1 MDGERISARHGRLYP
16 NYRDIATRLK
26 SAAIGGYQP
35 ETLIV
40 MREGHGPRQMSG
52 QFVTASF
59 FEVLGVR
66 MAAGR
71 PFTSQEDIPGAVTP
85 VVVISE
91 RLWASAFNRDPAVLG
106 QSLRINGHPFT
117 IIGVTGGGFRGLDRV
132 AQNDVWLPGATYPLV
147 NQHKLTF
154 AERNRGFLY
163 QFVVRLSPGATW
175 QQVESELQS
184 FGPWLAAQYPKENEL
199 FKTSG
204 FHLVG
209 RLGAS
214 FFSGRQRLVTLTGVM
229 MGISALVMLIAC
241 ANVAGLLM
249 TRGMGRAHEVAL
261 RKVLGGGNW
270 RQLQQH
276 LIEGVVLW
284 LAGGAVAI
292 LLVWGASRLVAGTPI
307 PWLRIRE
314 ADIAL
319 DWRVVVFSTGVSLSC
334 GLLFSVLPALRT
346 LRAEPADTLRNTS
359 PTMSRP
365 TFTTGIVLA
374 VFQLSASL
382 TLLVG
387 AVLLVATLRHL
398 AAVDLG
404 FVPSNVWAFEVTPGS
419 VGYSEERAFAYYQE
433 FSNRLSR
440 NAGVASMAMASS
452 GPLFMA
458 TRLTTR
464 LRRYGDFTDQSL
476 HAPYE
481 HLVLSPAYFET
492 LSIRLVRGR
501 DFSQADMGAPGR
513 AAAPVVV
520 LSESLALS
528 LFGTIEVIGE
538 SVEFPTLARKDQR
551 HEVIGVVDDVHQFDI
566 AEDPPQLVYVLRGS
580 KEPIPTSAMMLIRTP
595 APRDMTAEVRAVAA
609 SLNASLPIAD
619 VIPLT
624 VAVKNA
630 RAEWDA
636 LAKLIGFVAAVASF
650 LAACGLYGVVAF
662 GVAARQR
669 EFGIRMALGATA
681 GEIRRL
687 ALRTAATIV
696 GVGIVLGLGGAAA
709 LSRILENRL
718 VGVEPF
724 DSVSWALAVI
734 GLASVS
740 FIAALPP
747 ARHATTVD
755 VADTLRS
762 T

>member
-1 MDGERISARHGRLYP
+1 MDGERISRVTGVSYP

-106 QSLRINGHPFT
+106 RSLRINGHPFT

-319 DWRVVVFSTGVSLSC
+319 DWRVVMFSTGVSLSC

-398 AAVDLG
+398 AAVNLG

-464 LRRYGDFTDQSL
+464 LRRYGDFTNQSL
-476 HAPYE
+476 HAP
-481 HLVLSPAYFET
+481 VT
-492 LSIRLVRGR
+492 SISSFHRR
-501 DFSQADMGAPGR
+501 
-513 AAAPVVV
+513 
-520 LSESLALS
+520 
-528 LFGTIEVIGE
+528 T
-538 SVEFPTLARKDQR
+538 
-551 HEVIGVVDDVHQFDI
+551 
-566 AEDPPQLVYVLRGS
+566 S
-580 KEPIPTSAMMLIRTP
+580 KR
-595 APRDMTAEVRAVAA
+595 
-609 SLNASLPIAD
+609 
-619 VIPLT
+619 
-624 VAVKNA
+624 
-630 RAEWDA
+630 
-636 LAKLIGFVAAVASF
+636 
-650 LAACGLYGVVAF
+650 
-662 GVAARQR
+662 
-669 EFGIRMALGATA
+669 
-681 GEIRRL
+681 
-687 ALRTAATIV
+687 
-696 GVGIVLGLGGAAA
+696 
-709 LSRILENRL
+709 
-718 VGVEPF
+718 
-724 DSVSWALAVI
+724 
-734 GLASVS
+734 
-740 FIAALPP
+740 
-747 ARHATTVD
+747 
-755 VADTLRS
+755 
-762 T
+762 

>member
-1 MDGERISARHGRLYP
+1 MKKQHPLSDLDADIRDHIERETQDNIERGMSPEEARSAALRKFGNVTLASEETRAVWIPVWLDQLRQDVRNALRLARRSPTFAVTAVLTLAIGLSLTIAIFAIANWVLLRPIPGLTDPDNVSIVGVGTWMANGSLRVTGVLYP

-214 FFSGRQRLVTLTGVM
+214 FFSGWQRLVTLTGVM

-292 LLVWGASRLVAGTPI
+292 LLVWGASRLVAVRRFHGCAFGKPTSR
-307 PWLRIRE
+307 W
-314 ADIAL
+314 
-319 DWRVVVFSTGVSLSC
+319 TGGWSC
-334 GLLFSVLPALRT
+334 FRPACHCR
-346 LRAEPADTLRNTS
+346 
-359 PTMSRP
+359 
-365 TFTTGIVLA
+365 
-374 VFQLSASL
+374 
-382 TLLVG
+382 
-387 AVLLVATLRHL
+387 
-398 AAVDLG
+398 
-404 FVPSNVWAFEVTPGS
+404 
-419 VGYSEERAFAYYQE
+419 VGYCSRFYRRFGHFAP
-433 FSNRLSR
+433 NPR
-440 NAGVASMAMASS
+440 
-452 GPLFMA
+452 
-458 TRLTTR
+458 TR
-464 LRRYGDFTDQSL
+464 
-476 HAPYE
+476 YE
-481 HLVLSPAYFET
+481 
-492 LSIRLVRGR
+492 
-501 DFSQADMGAPGR
+501 
-513 AAAPVVV
+513 
-520 LSESLALS
+520 
-528 LFGTIEVIGE
+528 
-538 SVEFPTLARKDQR
+538 
-551 HEVIGVVDDVHQFDI
+551 
-566 AEDPPQLVYVLRGS
+566 
-580 KEPIPTSAMMLIRTP
+580 IP
-595 APRDMTAEVRAVAA
+595 
-609 SLNASLPIAD
+609 
-619 VIPLT
+619 
-624 VAVKNA
+624 
-630 RAEWDA
+630 
-636 LAKLIGFVAAVASF
+636 
-650 LAACGLYGVVAF
+650 
-662 GVAARQR
+662 ARQ
-669 EFGIRMALGATA
+669 
-681 GEIRRL
+681 
-687 ALRTAATIV
+687 
-696 GVGIVLGLGGAAA
+696 
-709 LSRILENRL
+709 
-718 VGVEPF
+718 
-724 DSVSWALAVI
+724 
-734 GLASVS
+734 
-740 FIAALPP
+740 
-747 ARHATTVD
+747 
-755 VADTLRS
+755 
-762 T
+762 